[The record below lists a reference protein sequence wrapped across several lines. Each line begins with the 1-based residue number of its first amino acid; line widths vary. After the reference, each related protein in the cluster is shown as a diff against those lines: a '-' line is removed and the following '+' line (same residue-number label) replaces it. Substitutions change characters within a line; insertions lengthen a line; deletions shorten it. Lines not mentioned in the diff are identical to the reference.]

1 MSFGMIKYFDLV
13 VKMHSELPTAHLTNY
28 ACFSGFQSVHQDV
41 ADCRTWKQADSSN
54 RSRVLVSNIM
64 HSGKSWKPRAAA
76 KK

>member
-1 MSFGMIKYFDLV
+1 MSFGMIRYLNLV
-13 VKMHSELPTAHLTNY
+13 VKMHSELLTAHLTNY

-41 ADCRTWKQADSSN
+41 GGWKQALIESSN